1 MQFGIGFD
9 IHPLVP
15 GRKLM
20 LGGVEI
26 PFERGLDGWSDADVL
41 THAVIDALLG
51 AAGMGDIGMLF
62 PDTDP
67 SYEGVSSLRLLSETV
82 SRITP
87 LGFEISNVDVT
98 LFAERPKIGPYR
110 EQIAQNVAD
119 AIGVHRSR
127 VNIKATTTEELGFVG
142 RREGMAAAAVALLNE
157 TKNA

>member
-1 MQFGIGFD
+1 MDSTLTGWLHIESLCWEGPRLTTHWGSKD
-9 IHPLVP
+9 IPT
-15 GRKLM
+15 LM
-20 LGGVEI
+20 FLI
-26 PFERGLDGWSDADVL
+26 
-41 THAVIDALLG
+41 HAIIDALLG

-119 AIGVHRSR
+119 AIGIHRSR
-127 VNIKATTTEELGFVG
+127 INIKATTTEGLGFVG
-142 RREGMAAAAVALLNE
+142 RQEGLAAAAVALLDE
-157 TKNA
+157 TNNS

>member
-1 MQFGIGFD
+1 MRIGYGFD
-9 IHPLVP
+9 AHRLAPH
-15 GRKLM
+15 RKLV
-20 LGGVEI
+20 LGGVQI
-26 PFERGLDGWSDADVL
+26 DYPLGLEGHSDADVL
-41 THAVIDALLG
+41 IHSIIDALLG

-119 AIGVHRSR
+119 AIGIHRSR
-127 VNIKATTTEELGFVG
+127 INIKATTTEELGFVG

-157 TKNA
+157 TKNT